1 MVTVGEVV
9 WKCGYSGR
17 GVMGGERWW
26 CGDVVNSGRGV
37 MGGGMEMWLQWE
49 KSNGW

>member
-37 MGGGMEMWLQWE
+37 MGGGYGDVVTVGEE
-49 KSNGW
+49 